1 MAQNSADSDAE
12 QTYKLTVDP
21 DTIIAGLKINS
32 KPGEQR
38 SVLFHKNMHGE
49 YGTGTLRDVRGLMW
63 DGEGPIQLRP
73 QDFLRED
80 VGDYLEARAEGKR
93 VAEAE
98 GADPDE
104 GAEVAAEEWEDQARQ
119 WLQEEIVV
127 EPRIPEETRTVYHI
141 SYESDE

>member
-1 MAQNSADSDAE
+1 MAQNSADPDAE
-12 QTYKLTVDP
+12 QTYELTVDP
-21 DTIIAGLKINS
+21 DTVITGLKINS
-32 KPGEQR
+32 NPGEER
-38 SVLFHKNMHGE
+38 RVLFHKNMHGA

-73 QDFLRED
+73 QDFVRED

-93 VAEAE
+93 VAKQE
-98 GADPDE
+98 GEDPQE
-104 GAEVAAEEWEDQARQ
+104 GAEVAAEVWEEQARQ

-127 EPRIPEETRTVYHI
+127 EPRVPEETRTVYQV